1 MLGGVKLGCLSA
13 CDAWFCLL
21 KMQPPSRTS
30 RINLT
35 ELKAQIV
42 KRIGPERSEQ
52 YFRYLSR
59 LLSLKLSKAEFD
71 KLCWKLLGKDN
82 VRLHN
87 QLIHAVLKNAHGKV
101 PPPLLN
107 NDRDLLGT
115 NKGVIPLQN
124 GDFIPS
130 LPRRSP
136 NGNSEG
142 LSGIVNFTP
151 RLPTT
156 ENCKVNMEDQDPIC
170 LALLKPVQHHQEAE
184 NYIRLPIMNIPRSG
198 LVCARTKDHS
208 KPTVSKFA
216 QEVCNRHQV
225 QAPLGISLSPARAG
239 GAQRALALASNI
251 RCSSFH
257 NEGGLLDT
265 KTLRDRMEQVASAQD
280 IEGVSMD
287 CASLLNNG
295 LDAYLK
301 GLIRSC
307 IEVMKTRCGDRLR
320 KSSLHMNSF
329 PKDKVVLPSDRFW
342 LQNGGRPLE
351 FREEV
356 KPPFVISMLDFKV
369 CMELKPQQPGEDWP
383 VLLEKISARAL
394 EG

>member
-1 MLGGVKLGCLSA
+1 AGGSIVDYLNA
-13 CDAWFCLL
+13 CDAWFSLL
-21 KMQPPSRTS
+21 KMQPPSRPS

-52 YFRYLSR
+52 YFCYLNR

-87 QLIHAVLKNAHGKV
+87 QLIRAVLKNAHGKV

-115 NKGVIPLQN
+115 DNGLIPVQN
-124 GDFIPS
+124 GNFIPF
-130 LPRRSP
+130 PMQRSP
-136 NGNSEG
+136 KCISEG
-142 LSGIVNFTP
+142 LYGIVNLTP
-151 RLPTT
+151 CLPTT
-156 ENCKVNMEDQDPIC
+156 ENCKVSLEDQNPNC

-184 NYIRLPIMNIPRSG
+184 PIPNISRSG
-198 LVCARTKDHS
+198 LVCARTKDQN
-208 KPTVSKFA
+208 KLTVSKYA
-216 QEVCNRHQV
+216 KEVCNRHQV
-225 QAPLGISLSPARAG
+225 QAPLGISLCPASAG
-239 GAQRALALASNI
+239 GVQRALALTKNI
-251 RCSSFH
+251 RCASFH
-257 NEGGLLDT
+257 DEGGLLDT
-265 KTLRDRMEQVASAQD
+265 KTLKDRLQQVASAQGL
-280 IEGVSMD
+280 EGVSMD
-287 CASLLNNG
+287 CASLLNSG

-307 IEVMKTRCGDRLR
+307 IEVMKTRCGVRLR

-329 PKDKVVLPSDRFW
+329 VKDKVILPSDRFW
-342 LQNGGRPLE
+342 VQHGGSPLE

-369 CMELKPQQPGEDWP
+369 SMELKPQQPGEDWP
-383 VLLEKISARAL
+383 LLLEKICTRAL

>member
-1 MLGGVKLGCLSA
+1 MLGVVELGYLST
-13 CDAWFCLL
+13 CDAWFSLL
-21 KMQPPSRTS
+21 KMQPPSRPL
-30 RINLT
+30 RVNLS

-52 YFRYLSR
+52 YFHYLNR

-71 KLCWKLLGKDN
+71 KLSWKLLGKDN

-87 QLIHAVLKNAHGKV
+87 QLILAVLKNAHGKV

-115 NKGVIPLQN
+115 DDGAILLQN
-124 GDFIPS
+124 GDFTPF
-130 LPRRSP
+130 PPQRSP
-136 NGNSEG
+136 KGISEG

-151 RLPTT
+151 CLPAT
-156 ENCKVNMEDQDPIC
+156 ENRKVSLEDQIPTC

-184 NYIRLPIMNIPRSG
+184 EDTRLPIANTPTSG
-198 LVCARTKDHS
+198 LVCVRTQDQS
-208 KPTVSKFA
+208 KLTVSNYAK
-216 QEVCNRHQV
+216 EVCNRHQV
-225 QAPLGISLSPARAG
+225 QAPLGISLSTATAG
-239 GAQRALALASNI
+239 GAQRALAVTSNI

-257 NEGGLLDT
+257 DEGGLLDT
-265 KTLRDRMEQVASAQD
+265 RTLRDRMQQVASAQGL
-280 IEGVSMD
+280 EGVSMD
-287 CASLLNNG
+287 CASVLNNG

-301 GLIRSC
+301 ELIRSC
-307 IEVMKTRCGDRLR
+307 VEVMKTRCGGQLR
-320 KSSLHMNSF
+320 KSSPHMNSF

-351 FREEV
+351 FREEG

-369 CMELKPQQPGEDWP
+369 SMELKPQQLGEDWP
-383 VLLEKISARAL
+383 LLLEKICAHAL

>member
-1 MLGGVKLGCLSA
+1 
-13 CDAWFCLL
+13 
-21 KMQPPSRTS
+21 MQPPSRPL

-42 KRIGPERSEQ
+42 KRIGVESSEQ
-52 YFRYLSR
+52 YFRYLNR

-115 NKGVIPLQN
+115 NNGAIPLQN
-124 GDFIPS
+124 GNFIPF
-130 LPRRSP
+130 PTQRSP
-136 NGNSEG
+136 KGISEG
-142 LSGIVNFTP
+142 LYGIVNFTTH
-151 RLPTT
+151 LPTT
-156 ENCKVNMEDQDPIC
+156 ENCRVSLEDQNPNC

-184 NYIRLPIMNIPRSG
+184 RDIGLPITNISRSG
-198 LVCARTKDHS
+198 LVCARTKDQS
-208 KPTVSKFA
+208 KLTVSNFA
-216 QEVCNRHQV
+216 KEVCDRHQV
-225 QAPLGISLSPARAG
+225 QAPLGISLCPARAG
-239 GAQRALALASNI
+239 GAQRALALTSNI

-257 NEGGLLDT
+257 DEGGLLDT
-265 KTLRDRMEQVASAQD
+265 KTLRDRMQQVASAEGL
-280 IEGVSMD
+280 EGVSMD

-307 IEVMKTRCGDRLR
+307 IEVMKTRCGGRLR
-320 KSSLHMNSF
+320 KGSLHTNSF
-329 PKDKVVLPSDRFW
+329 SKDKVVLPSNQFW
-342 LQNGGRPLE
+342 LQNGSRPLE
-351 FREEV
+351 LREEV

-369 CMELKPQQPGEDWP
+369 SMELKPQHPEEDWP
-383 VLLEKISARAL
+383 LLLEKICARAL
-394 EG
+394 EGESIGV